1 MSQGFASRRIFKSAV
16 TSQNLIRE
24 LLQLM
29 LLSELIAPGGERVWL
44 VSPWISNV
52 AILDNRA
59 VGFNAVN
66 PEWGA
71 REIRLVE
78 IAVELMVR
86 GCPLGVAT
94 NLDEHNGAFLDALTA
109 AAAEAGLSEKLI
121 VVRRQNLHTKGIL
134 LCRGLLT
141 GSMNITYR
149 GLELNDETVTYDTTA
164 QSLAQARVSFESY
177 LETSP

>member
-1 MSQGFASRRIFKSAV
+1 MTEVFASRRIFKSAV

-29 LLSELIAPGGERVWL
+29 LLGELMAPGGQRVWL

-59 VGFNAVN
+59 GGFNAVN

-78 IAVELMVR
+78 VGVELIAR

-94 NLDEHNGAFLDALTA
+94 SLDDHNVAFLDAL
-109 AAAEAGLSEKLI
+109 AEAAYEIGLSDKLR
-121 VVRRQNLHTKGIL
+121 VVRRENLHTKGIL
-134 LCRGLLT
+134 LRRGLLT

-149 GLELNDETVTYDTTA
+149 GLELNDEVVIYDTSP
-164 QSLAQARVSFESY
+164 QGLAQARISFESY
-177 LETSP
+177 LEASA

>member
-1 MSQGFASRRIFKSAV
+1 MTEVFASRRIFRSAV

-29 LLSELIAPGGERVWL
+29 LLGELMAPGGQRIWF

-59 VGFNAVN
+59 GGFNAVN

-78 IAVELMVR
+78 VAVELIVR
-86 GCPLGVAT
+86 GC
-94 NLDEHNGAFLDALTA
+94 
-109 AAAEAGLSEKLI
+109 S
-121 VVRRQNLHTKGIL
+121 RRGHKP
-134 LCRGLLT
+134 R
-141 GSMNITYR
+141 R
-149 GLELNDETVTYDTTA
+149 
-164 QSLAQARVSFESY
+164 
-177 LETSP
+177 P